1 MNTDYTL
8 AKYPIREVSAR
19 TGVNS
24 VTLRAWQRRFGL
36 LNPQRTAKGHRLYSE
51 QDIDTIETIVGWLEK
66 GVAISQVKP
75 LLDTPNADVD
85 ADHWQQ
91 QIDGL
96 MAQALNLNGEG
107 LQQQLDHLTAMYP
120 FSLVSNRVL
129 QPWLSQWH
137 KQIQAR
143 ADAEA
148 LDSWLLT
155 QLSLRLSTRFT
166 LTNQNN
172 PGPAV
177 ALIHLGITPAIS
189 RQLLDLEWAL
199 AGVRVQ
205 PLALTTLTSL
215 PLILDRLLPRPLLL
229 NLAAKPAAS
238 DLNVIRQLTQAGHS
252 LLLTGEFAQMHS
264 QELELAAVPC
274 HKEALQ

>member
-1 MNTDYTL
+1 MNTDYTQ
-8 AKYPIREVSAR
+8 ARYPIREVSAR

-51 QDIDTIETIVGWLEK
+51 QDIDTIETIVGWLER

-75 LLDTPNADVD
+75 LLTTPNADVD

-96 MAQALNLNGEG
+96 MTQALNLNGES

-120 FSLVSNRVL
+120 FPLASNRVL
-129 QPWLSQWH
+129 RPWLAQWP
-137 KQIQAR
+137 KQIQGR
-143 ADAEA
+143 PDADA
-148 LDSWLLT
+148 LDSWLHT

-172 PGPAV
+172 PGPAI
-177 ALIHLGITPAIS
+177 ALIHLETTPAIVS
-189 RQLLDLEWAL
+189 QLLDLEWAL
-199 AGVRVQ
+199 AGVRIQ
-205 PLALTTLTSL
+205 PLPLTNLASL
-215 PLILDRLLPRPLLL
+215 PLIMDRLSPRPLLL
-229 NLAAKPAAS
+229 NLGAKPQTA
-238 DLNVIRQLTQAGHS
+238 DIKVIRQLSQSGHT
-252 LLLTGEFAQMHS
+252 LLLTGEFAGIHS
-264 QELELAAVPC
+264 QNLALPAAPC
-274 HKEALQ
+274 HKEALL